1 MRNVGSPERCQVEFF
16 SLTGRLLACG
26 APTEKIWSFG
36 DEYIGARCLNG
47 HIWAPKR
54 ERKQRCSGCGSS
66 HKNRHATGC
75 TRVFEKVDRA
85 LALATSL
92 SDGLSDE
99 ALLCA
104 QELIDEVL
112 DLGTSLTGGPL

>member
-1 MRNVGSPERCQVEFF
+1 MA
-16 SLTGRLLACG
+16 T
-26 APTEKIWSFG
+26 FG
-36 DEYIGARCLNG
+36 HRVVNAKSGVQAVAVHTRTDMPPAALG
-47 HIWAPKR
+47 
-54 ERKQRCSGCGSS
+54 CS
-66 HKNRHATGC
+66 
-75 TRVFEKVDRA
+75 EVDRA